1 MTLQLVLSQGGP
13 WASLVGVGA
22 LLLTGRLVP
31 RSALRDRE
39 RLVELYRDAFEREH
53 KAREIADK
61 QLGEMLEYGR
71 TANHVLAALPA
82 SPAAPDGDQH
92 ATPVA

>member
-1 MTLQLVLSQGGP
+1 MQFVFSQVGP
-13 WASLVGVGA
+13 WGA
-22 LLLTGRLVP
+22 VAAIAFLFATGRIVP
-31 RSALRDRE
+31 QSMLRDRE
-39 RLVELYRDAFEREH
+39 RLIDLYQDAFEREH

-82 SPAAPDGDQH
+82 SAASPKGDSDE
-92 ATPVA
+92 TSVA

>member
-1 MTLQLVLSQGGP
+1 MQVVFTQIGP
-13 WASLVGVGA
+13 WGA
-22 LLLTGRLVP
+22 IVAVAYLFATGRLVP
-31 RSALRDRE
+31 RAALRDRE
-39 RLVELYRDAFEREH
+39 RLIDLYRDAFEREH

-82 SPAAPDGDQH
+82 SQSAPEGDPD
-92 ATPVA
+92 ATSVA

>member
-1 MTLQLVLSQGGP
+1 MLELVFAQGGP
-13 WASLVGVGA
+13 WAGLLGVA
-22 LLLTGRLVP
+22 YLLATGGLVP

-39 RLVELYRDAFEREH
+39 RLVDLYRDAFEREH

-71 TANHVLAALPA
+71 TANHVLAAVQGAPSAPEGEPDVA
-82 SPAAPDGDQH
+82 S
-92 ATPVA
+92 VA